1 VSTAEWVKA
10 NQRPLVVWSVVSRKL
25 NTSKGK
31 GIVTKEQCE
40 VYLGDNPHGRRAKLR
55 TFDHFPK
62 DKKCVVCGT
71 NEDDQCILVVIDG
84 TGDGSIAEAE
94 PVHLGCAVATNYK
107 REIGLLY
114 RLIKGDVGMVDNQRQ
129 TISCR
134 PDFTN
139 IK

>member
-1 VSTAEWVKA
+1 MKRNADG
-10 NQRPLVVWSVVSRKL
+10 WS
-25 NTSKGK
+25 
-31 GIVTKEQCE
+31 E
-40 VYLGDNPHGRRAKLR
+40 RRDALR

-71 NEDDQCILVVIDG
+71 NEDDQCVLVMIDG
-84 TGDGSIAEAE
+84 TGDGSISEAE

-107 REIGLLY
+107 REMGLLY

-134 PDFTN
+134 PSFN
-139 IK
+139 